1 MLRRCVVFLIIGWS
15 GLAAGHHSTSEYEGS
30 AVKEID
36 GTVIRVFWRNP
47 HVMIHVESEADDTV
61 WRLEGASV
69 SSLGR
74 RGLTQDMVVVGDR
87 VKAAGP
93 PSTRRDQLILVENLL
108 LPGGQELLI
117 RRNSVARWPDADVYV
132 ARRQNSGSEPSA
144 EDAEGIY
151 RVWTW
156 GRLSRGW
163 WFFGPPEN
171 FPLTESARSQAA
183 TWNEFTDNPQLDC
196 IAPGMPATMGNPYP
210 IEFRRVGNNIE
221 LRQEEFDVVRTIHI
235 GAQADAM
242 PAPSPLGYSV
252 GEWEDESTLVIKTT
266 NIDWPYSNRVGVPQ
280 SSAVEVHERFVLE
293 DDAGRLN
300 YRISVTDP
308 ATLTAPY
315 EYDALWVWE
324 PTEVL
329 GRYDCRVEP
338 D

>member
-1 MLRRCVVFLIIGWS
+1 MLRCCVFFGIIGWS

-30 AVKEID
+30 ATREIE
-36 GTVIRVFWRNP
+36 GTVVRVFWRNP
-47 HVMIHVESEADDTV
+47 HVMIHVEADDDDRV

-74 RGLTQDMVVVGDR
+74 RGLTQDMVEVGDR

-93 PSTRRDQLILVENLL
+93 PSARRDQHILVENLL
-108 LPGGQELLI
+108 LPSGQELLI
-117 RRNSVARWPDADVYV
+117 RRNAVARWPDADVFV
-132 ARRQNSGSEPSA
+132 ASQ
-144 EDAEGIY
+144 EDTAAGQPEADGIF

-171 FPLTESARSQAA
+171 FPLTESARARAA
-183 TWNEFTDNPQLDC
+183 TWYEFTDNPQLDC

-235 GAQADAM
+235 GEQSAGM
-242 PAPSPLGYSV
+242 PAASPLGYSV
-252 GEWEDESTLVIKTT
+252 GQWEDDSTLVIRTT
-266 NIDWPYSNRVGVPQ
+266 RIDWPYFNRVGVPQ
-280 SSAVEVHERFVLE
+280 SDAVEVHERFVL
-293 DDAGRLN
+293 DDEAGRLN

-308 ATLTAPY
+308 ATLTEPY

-324 PTEVL
+324 PNEVL
-329 GRYDCRVEP
+329 GRYDCSVEP